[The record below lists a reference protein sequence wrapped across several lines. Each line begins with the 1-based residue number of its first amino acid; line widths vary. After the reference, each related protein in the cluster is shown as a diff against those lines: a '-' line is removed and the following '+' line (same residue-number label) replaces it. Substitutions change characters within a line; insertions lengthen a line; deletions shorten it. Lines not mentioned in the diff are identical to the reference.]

1 MVGGTPKFLFFFA
14 SRKKIQCLYHVW
26 TDRWRSWA
34 QTAKKQI
41 CLLGKLKVASLF
53 PTGDTNSL
61 WFCDRKY
68 KTLPNQALVA
78 REQSKGAFTFYF
90 IPMPGLCTNISDVE
104 LVKLHRLLQEIY
116 VLTNDVMGNPS

>member
-1 MVGGTPKFLFFFA
+1 MVGGTPKFLFFLQA
-14 SRKKIQCLYHVW
+14 EKKIQCLYVW

-68 KTLPNQALVA
+68 KTLPVVTFLGRRYYTTTDASN
-78 REQSKGAFTFYF
+78 RRSKHCIKFTTFEAFLGF
-90 IPMPGLCTNISDVE
+90 
-104 LVKLHRLLQEIY
+104 
-116 VLTNDVMGNPS
+116 

>member
-1 MVGGTPKFLFFFA
+1 MVGGTPKFLFFLQA
-14 SRKKIQCLYHVW
+14 EKKIQCLYVG

-68 KTLPNQALVA
+68 KTLPNQASCGKRTVK
-78 REQSKGAFTFYF
+78 RSFYF
-90 IPMPGLCTNISDVE
+90 LFHSYAGAMHQHL
-104 LVKLHRLLQEIY
+104 
-116 VLTNDVMGNPS
+116 